1 MLLLGAQ
8 RSSAQSPTTLL
19 PDATVLPSRA
29 VRVRI
34 LTAWTRAD
42 VLLGDGA
49 GRNFGA
55 LLATDSLGSQQ
66 VPSLAPS
73 EREIRTASGLSQFRL
88 TAGQLVAA
96 ANSRVVTAPVIFEY
110 GLTKRLTVGIV
121 VPLVET
127 RTTVGAQF
135 NPTIGLANVGPNPAL
150 SPAGSS
156 ALAQNAALVS
166 SLREASDTLR
176 ARVTTCQGA
185 PTNPICAP
193 LTGQQ
198 SAVLALMQNTATLA
212 GALERLYGT
221 GTEHPGLPY
230 VPINRNVQQEAIN
243 GQIAAL
249 QTAYQ
254 TFLSKSI
261 VSGSVV
267 PAAAPGA
274 NAQFQSLL
282 TSVGHDTLRS
292 VDRSSIG
299 DISLGATF
307 QVANTFRD
315 TSDAAAAGFKY
326 RLAVNGTFRVGTGQP
341 GNRNRFFD
349 FGTGYGQNGLEGGAA
364 ADVQLNRRLSAS
376 AIGSY
381 TLQLG
386 SIDVNRVPNAGGF
399 AYPLGRPFRG
409 TFSAG
414 NVLALSIL
422 PRFRLA
428 GYFSL
433 NGRFSVLRTGAD
445 QYTLGA
451 PSDTASVQV
460 SPSTPYGAAAATA
473 QQIGFGFSYST
484 VVGPDANPGRIPF
497 EVLFSHLETIAG
509 SGGPVA
515 KAFREQVELRVY
527 FPR

>member
-1 MLLLGAQ
+1 MV
-8 RSSAQSPTTLL
+8 
-19 PDATVLPSRA
+19 TV
-29 VRVRI
+29 
-34 LTAWTRAD
+34 
-42 VLLGDGA
+42 
-49 GRNFGA
+49 
-55 LLATDSLGSQQ
+55 
-66 VPSLAPS
+66 
-73 EREIRTASGLSQFRL
+73 
-88 TAGQLVAA
+88 

-110 GLTKRLTVGIV
+110 GLTKRLTLGVV

-127 RTTVGAQF
+127 RSTVGWQL

-150 SPAGSS
+150 TPAGSG

-176 ARVTTCQGA
+176 ARVTTCQAA
-185 PTNPICAP
+185 PTDPICAP
-193 LTGQQ
+193 ISGQQ

-230 VPINRNVQQEAIN
+230 VPINKNIQQEAIN

-267 PAAAPGA
+267 PAAAPAA

-282 TSVGHDTLRS
+282 RSVGHDTLRS

-315 TSDAAAAGFKY
+315 TSDVVAGFKY
-326 RLAVNGTFRVGTGQP
+326 RLAVNGTFRLGTGQP

-386 SIDVNRVPNAGGF
+386 TIDVERVPNAAGL

-451 PSDTASVQV
+451 SSDTASVQV
-460 SPSTPYGAAAATA
+460 APSTPYGADC
-473 QQIGFGFSYST
+473 GNST
-484 VVGPDANPGRIPF
+484 TDWIRILVFHRARAGREPRKNSVRGIVQSSGNDHRERRARGEGVPRAGRVARLLSAIRVTRARSPASHPEARSAERIAVHPRLF
-497 EVLFSHLETIAG
+497 EPR
-509 SGGPVA
+509 GG
-515 KAFREQVELRVY
+515 
-527 FPR
+527 